1 MTSVRLRLLILA
13 LTPLIVLMPLLLVLG
28 MSRWTA
34 DYDEVLI
41 ANVESEL
48 RIANQYLARLLA
60 QTGNELDAVAGSVEF
75 ARVFEMSPADRAAFF
90 AKIQDRLGLDF
101 LRFLPLETAVDEG
114 EDWPVIAR
122 AARGASGAE
131 IDVFSNARLTILNDA
146 LAVRAQVPVIDTPA
160 AVPTNR
166 KVEDRGMVVH
176 AASPVA
182 LNGRQGVLVGGMLL
196 NPRLHRDDQR
206 SGLFERGN
214 RRRPAGDCD
223 AVPR

>member
-75 ARVFEMSPADRAAFF
+75 ARVFEMSPADRVAFF

-131 IDVFSNARLTILNDA
+131 IDVFSNARLTTLNDA
-146 LAVRAQVPVIDTPA
+146 LAVRAPAQRHGWRRVLRPPRQSTAAQRARSRAHRAPA
-160 AVPTNR
+160 ARPSG
-166 KVEDRGMVVH
+166 RGGGVRH
-176 AASPVA
+176 ATRRDAGEPGPRRA
-182 LNGRQGVLVGGMLL
+182 EGGV
-196 NPRLHRDDQR
+196 
-206 SGLFERGN
+206 
-214 RRRPAGDCD
+214 
-223 AVPR
+223 

>member
-75 ARVFEMSPADRAAFF
+75 ARVLEMSPADRAAFF

-122 AARGASGAE
+122 AARGG
-131 IDVFSNARLTILNDA
+131 
-146 LAVRAQVPVIDTPA
+146 Q
-160 AVPTNR
+160 
-166 KVEDRGMVVH
+166 RG
-176 AASPVA
+176 
-182 LNGRQGVLVGGMLL
+182 
-196 NPRLHRDDQR
+196 
-206 SGLFERGN
+206 GN
-214 RRRPAGDCD
+214 RR
-223 AVPR
+223 V